1 MEILRFNIGTR
12 ARWKAKSTSGHWSV
26 GGLGQDEYG
35 NYGAMWEL
43 VEGFGQSFISI
54 DPKTIC
60 MSTGVKDLS
69 GNLIFEND
77 YLSIDGAW
85 PGKKIVCEKALVW
98 YDECYQTYYVRLN
111 DHSARLREL
120 INDGD
125 AHSWKIQVIGNKF
138 DEE

>member
-12 ARWKAKSTSGHWSV
+12 ARWKAKSASGHWCV

-60 MSTGVKDLS
+60 MSTGVKDS
-69 GNLIFEND
+69 NGTPIFEND
-77 YLSIDGAW
+77 YVEIILKGSGEIWDEAALIEYSRLGFVYTCKDEEQ
-85 PGKKIVCEKALVW
+85 PLHHLEFQMKKELV
-98 YDECYQTYYVRLN
+98 EVYV
-111 DHSARLREL
+111 
-120 INDGD
+120 
-125 AHSWKIQVIGNKF
+125 VGNKWNK
-138 DEE
+138 